1 MNAPRHDYLPVI
13 PDALA
18 SEEFLG
24 IVIEDGRELG
34 RRERIDACSTFA
46 RALAEAE
53 GGAARRN
60 RAGEKPTRPATA
72 SPWMSCTTAK
82 YAAGSTSLTARASII
97 E

>member
-24 IVIEDGRELG
+24 IVIEDGREVG

-53 GGAARRN
+53 GWAARRN
-60 RAGEKPTRPATA
+60 RSGPGTAYALVLRRELGPWELAG
-72 SPWMSCTTAK
+72 
-82 YAAGSTSLTARASII
+82 
-97 E
+97 